1 MPVLISLAQD
11 LFYLFGYI
19 RKDLCMATYRVLQKL
34 HVGKSGF
41 LDKGSMSRLEWLN
54 EKQIDR
60 LELVGAVSRVKP
72 PPLIALPGFS
82 LRARKMEEVTQGKIE
97 NAEQFLEADNSEL
110 AKLMEV
116 KETTIEKWKKEA
128 MKWLT
133 VEPGIEGR

>member
-1 MPVLISLAQD
+1 
-11 LFYLFGYI
+11 
-19 RKDLCMATYRVLQKL
+19 MATYRVLQKL
-34 HVGKSGF
+34 HVGKNRF
-41 LDKGSMSRLEWLN
+41 IEKGSMSRLEWLN
-54 EKQIDR
+54 EQQVER

-82 LRARKMEEVTQGKIE
+82 LRARKIDEVTQGKIE

-116 KETTIEKWKKEA
+116 KEATIEKWKKEA

-133 VEPGIEGR
+133 VDPVEG